1 MKKFQFISALVMVVL
16 ALCSCTNTDYQNV
29 IPANA
34 SLVVKVDM
42 KSIAEKSDF
51 KNSKWMKELDG
62 SLGAVVSGKD
72 MKSVKDM

>member
-34 SLVVKVDM
+34 SLEVNVDM
-42 KSIAEKSDF
+42 KSNAEKPAF
-51 KNSKWMKELDG
+51 KNSQ
-62 SLGAVVSGKD
+62 
-72 MKSVKDM
+72 